1 MNSPEAGQKT
11 VLIVD
16 DDDLNRKLF
25 GLMLSARGYRV
36 LHAGDGFRGL
46 DLVRQEHPDLV
57 IMDLGLPDMSGLEVT
72 HRLKTGKETGE
83 IPVIIATAYMFSDE
97 QLSESGCDAYI
108 IKPFTAP
115 ELIKNVEA
123 VLTRAAARM

>member
-1 MNSPEAGQKT
+1 MNSPEASQKT

-57 IMDLGLPDMSGLEVT
+57 IMDVGLPDMSGLEVT
-72 HRLKTGKETGE
+72 HQLKTDKETGE
-83 IPVIIATAYMFSDE
+83 TPVIIATAYMFSDD
-97 QLSESGCDAYI
+97 QLSASGCDAYI

-115 ELIKNVEA
+115 ELIKIVET
-123 VLTRAAARM
+123 VMSRAAARM